1 MGGKGA
7 EVSGKEKI
15 RHALTNR
22 EKITERK
29 KTKLETNPNPKP
41 P

>member
-15 RHALTNR
+15 RHALKNR
-22 EKITERK
+22 AEIVFFSEILMGKSH
-29 KTKLETNPNPKP
+29 
-41 P
+41 